1 MNVNQA
7 IIYFKLVGSPYKST
21 EHYQKVRYL
30 GLICG
35 VWSIAF
41 AIKFIAFALGGNLF
55 TAEKGATTN
64 RSYSTALLLAIEDFL
79 TLVIP
84 IFLVVEKDFVS
95 IMAAEFLD
103 QTQQLSLSTQLNSTD
118 GL

>member
-1 MNVNQA
+1 MNLNQA

-30 GLICG
+30 GVICG

-55 TAEKGATTN
+55 TAEKGDTTN

-103 QTQQLSLSTQLNSTD
+103 QSQHLSLDNQLNSTE